1 MTLLLKNGRI
11 IDTYMNWDFTGDV
24 LITDSRITNIGVIN
38 VYPDDT
44 KIVDVS
50 NMIIS
55 PGFIDLHCHLRE
67 PGEESKETIATG
79 TLAAAAGGF
88 TTICAMPNTIPPI
101 DNPNIVE
108 ESLTRYDKD
117 GVVNVM
123 PIACVSIGRAGSV
136 LTDMHGLASSGAIGF
151 SDDGNPV
158 QDNDLMRQ
166 ALMNSSDIGL
176 PVINHCED
184 SLLSNGGVM
193 NKGHLSDFLGLRG
206 WPSLAEEKM
215 VKRDLDM
222 VESLGGFLHLAHI
235 STTGSVDLIRM
246 AKEKGVM
253 VSAEATPHH
262 LTITED
268 STKIYTG
275 PKIGINNMAKV
286 NPPLRSQIDVQ
297 AIVQGLADGVIDCIA
312 TDHAPHSNK
321 DKNGD
326 FNDSAFGISGLETAL
341 GSLMQLVHNNFID
354 INTLVNR
361 LTLGP
366 YEVIKNTN
374 IMRPTLSPGSVADI
388 TIFDP
393 NYDWIVNS
401 DNFVS
406 KGKNTPIEGQMM
418 KGKVIMTLV
427 KGNVVFGNEVD
438 QID

>member
-1 MTLLLKNGRI
+1 
-11 IDTYMNWDFTGDV
+11 
-24 LITDSRITNIGVIN
+24 
-38 VYPDDT
+38 
-44 KIVDVS
+44 
-50 NMIIS
+50 
-55 PGFIDLHCHLRE
+55 
-67 PGEESKETIATG
+67 
-79 TLAAAAGGF
+79 
-88 TTICAMPNTIPPI
+88 
-101 DNPNIVE
+101 
-108 ESLTRYDKD
+108 
-117 GVVNVM
+117 
-123 PIACVSIGRAGSV
+123 
-136 LTDMHGLASSGAIGF
+136 
-151 SDDGNPV
+151 
-158 QDNDLMRQ
+158 
-166 ALMNSSDIGL
+166 
-176 PVINHCED
+176 
-184 SLLSNGGVM
+184 
-193 NKGHLSDFLGLRG
+193 
-206 WPSLAEEKM
+206 
-215 VKRDLDM
+215 
-222 VESLGGFLHLAHI
+222 
-235 STTGSVDLIRM
+235 
-246 AKEKGVM
+246 M

-268 STKIYTG
+268 STKVYTG

-312 TDHAPHSNK
+312 TDHAPHSKK

-326 FNDSAFGISGLETAL
+326 FNDCAFGISGLETAL

>member
-11 IDTYMNWDFTGDV
+11 IDPYMNWDFIGDV
-24 LITDSRITNIGVIN
+24 LVTDRHITDVGVIN
-38 VYPDDT
+38 VYPDNA
-44 KIVDVS
+44 KIIDIS

-67 PGEESKETIATG
+67 PGEEDKETIATG

-101 DNPNIVE
+101 DNPDIVE
-108 ESLTRYDKD
+108 ESLNRYDKD

-123 PIACVSIGRAGSV
+123 PIACVSLGRAGSV
-136 LTDMHGLASSGAIGF
+136 LTDMHALAASGAIGF

-158 QDNDLMRQ
+158 QNDDLMLH

-184 SLLSNGGVM
+184 SLLSDGGVM
-193 NKGHLSDFLGLRG
+193 NKGRLSDFLGLKG

-215 VKRDLDM
+215 VKRDLDL
-222 VESLGGFLHLAHI
+222 VESSGGFLHLAHI
-235 STTGSVDLIRM
+235 STAGSVELIRK

-253 VSAEATPHH
+253 VTAEATPHH

-268 STKIYTG
+268 FTKIHSG
-275 PKIGINNMAKV
+275 PKIEINNMAKV
-286 NPPLRSQIDVQ
+286 NPPLRNRIDVQ
-297 AIVQGLADGVIDCIA
+297 AVVQGLADGIIDCIA
-312 TDHAPHSNK
+312 TDHAPHSTK

-326 FNDSAFGISGLETAL
+326 FNNSAFGISGLETAL
-341 GSLMQLVHNNFID
+341 GSLMQLVHKNLID

-366 YEVIKNTN
+366 YEVIKNAN
-374 IMRPTLSPGSVADI
+374 IMRPTLSPGSIADV

-393 NYDWIVNS
+393 NYDWAVKS
-401 DNFVS
+401 YDFVS
-406 KGKNTPIEGQMM
+406 KGKNTPIEGEIM

-427 KGNVVFGNEVD
+427 KGNVVFGNEVN
-438 QID
+438 QIE